1 MRTKMR
7 TKIMYLS
14 AAIIV
19 VSLVAV
25 VLLRIRSSEDEAP
38 IIVKN
43 GSIEIGT
50 TDGEW
55 KDGNDAWI
63 NQTAGKI
70 NSGELWVKVTSS
82 TGTCRAVG
90 KPVQV
95 EYSKPNV
102 RAVFTTS
109 GFWWTTK
116 TRVSPKAGLTYVDRN
131 HLRAGT
137 AGDGGHITEVRTQ
150 NLTCSIAAASA
161 NVEISICSSSK
172 TTACQ

>member
-1 MRTKMR
+1 MRR
-7 TKIMYLS
+7 KILYVT
-14 AAIIV
+14 AAVIV
-19 VSLVAV
+19 VAV
-25 VLLRIRSSEDEAP
+25 VAIVWQRIRASEDEAP

-43 GSIEIGT
+43 GSIEIET
-50 TDGEW
+50 LDGEW

-63 NQTAGKI
+63 NQTSGKI
-70 NSGELWVKVTSS
+70 NSDDLWVKVTSS

-95 EYSKPNV
+95 QYSQPNV

-116 TRVSPKAGLTYVDRN
+116 TRVSPQAGLAFVDRK

-137 AGDGGHITEVRTQ
+137 AGDGGHITEVRAQ
-150 NLTCSIAAASA
+150 NLTCSIAAGSA

-172 TTACQ
+172 APACQ

>member
-1 MRTKMR
+1 MRR
-7 TKIMYLS
+7 KILYVT
-14 AAIIV
+14 AAVIV
-19 VSLVAV
+19 VAV
-25 VLLRIRSSEDEAP
+25 VAIVWQRIRASEDEAP

-43 GSIEIGT
+43 GSIEIET
-50 TDGEW
+50 LDGEW

-63 NQTAGKI
+63 NQTSGKI
-70 NSGELWVKVTSS
+70 NSDDLWVKVTSS

-95 EYSKPNV
+95 QYSQPNV

-116 TRVSPKAGLTYVDRN
+116 TRVSPQAGLSFVDRK

-137 AGDGGHITEVRTQ
+137 AGDGGHITEVRAQ
-150 NLTCSIAAASA
+150 NLTCSIAAGSA

>member
-1 MRTKMR
+1 MRR
-7 TKIMYLS
+7 IMYVA
-14 AAIIV
+14 AAIV
-19 VSLVAV
+19 VVALVAIV
-25 VLLRIRSSEDEAP
+25 WQRIRSSEDEAP

-43 GSIEIGT
+43 GSIEIET
-50 TDGEW
+50 VGEW

-63 NQTAGKI
+63 NQTSGLNAGD
-70 NSGELWVKVTSS
+70 LWVKVTSS
-82 TGTCRAVG
+82 TGTCRGVG

-95 EYSKPNV
+95 EYSQPNV
-102 RAVFTTS
+102 RAVFTT
-109 GFWWTTK
+109 GGVFWATK
-116 TRVSPKAGLTYVDRN
+116 TRVSPKAGLTFVDRK

-150 NLTCSIAAASA
+150 NLTCSLSASST